1 MTMVYCTL
9 LWIFVSKCDSCSC
22 VRVCKGV
29 CVCVCKVVRVYL
41 QGCACVPVCGSVGVC
56 SD

>member
-29 CVCVCKVVRVYL
+29 CVCVCMVVRVYL
-41 QGCACVPVCGSVGVC
+41 QRCACMPVCGSVGVC
-56 SD
+56 ND